1 MHLLEGKR
9 GEGHGVLVRTKN
21 TIIWKKKK
29 KKGGGEGGGER
40 EARQG
45 LKNETHTTR
54 KMVKVTSS
62 GVLGSLYRVAY
73 QVTGTEVAR
82 TSSW

>member
-21 TIIWKKKK
+21 TIIWKKK
-29 KKGGGEGGGER
+29 GGGG

>member
-21 TIIWKKKK
+21 TIIWKKKEEK
-29 KKGGGEGGGER
+29 KEGGG